1 MRQNFDNREL
11 MDDFRVCYGTTW
23 RIFWEV
29 SLVLFKIANPLMRFW
44 SKIDLVGDLRFESE
58 ANKDVSLRLERQRR
72 TGFEIQKDVKGLNYY
87 HELVPT

>member
-11 MDDFRVCYGTTW
+11 MDDFRVGYATTW

-44 SKIDLVGDLRFESE
+44 SKIDLVRDLRFE
-58 ANKDVSLRLERQRR
+58 
-72 TGFEIQKDVKGLNYY
+72 I
-87 HELVPT
+87 